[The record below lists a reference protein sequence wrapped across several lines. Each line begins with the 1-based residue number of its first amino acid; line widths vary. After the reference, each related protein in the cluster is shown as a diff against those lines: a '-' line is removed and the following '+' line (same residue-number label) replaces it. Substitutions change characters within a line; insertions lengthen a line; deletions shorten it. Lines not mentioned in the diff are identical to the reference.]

1 MVGVVVYCY
10 DRPFSINFSF
20 MIKKISFAAVSAA
33 FLLSSCGSPS
43 GSGIGSSFDATFTV
57 EDINRFGST
66 DDAIISSISNILVAS
81 DGTTIVTD
89 GRAPVVFV
97 YDADGN
103 YQGIVGDIGRG
114 PGEFDSPPTVTLFEN
129 DSLFAFDRGMQ
140 RASIFARDGFAW
152 NFVRSFPIN
161 TQLEDGYNI
170 GAVAKLES
178 VDGFITTEQMSFSP
192 SSDLKP
198 EDARFRYRVIAEDST
213 ELKSNFITR
222 RIGEAVVE
230 SGADFVNIM
239 VLPFGRNSFVR
250 IEKGG
255 DYYLGEW
262 NDKLKIDHFAFD
274 GTRLGGI
281 DVPVAE
287 RAITD
292 TDKTLDPRTADPRV
306 ADKIPATHPAYVSFL
321 VSDKGNYWINIGQ
334 IDANSTYWVVISPSS
349 EILGSTLLP
358 ASIRPV
364 RILNGKM
371 YAANQSSS
379 IEPEVVVL
387 KVDF

>member
-1 MVGVVVYCY
+1 
-10 DRPFSINFSF
+10 
-20 MIKKISFAAVSAA
+20 MIKKISFVAVSAT
-33 FLLSSCGSPS
+33 FIFSSCGSPG
-43 GSGIGSSFDATFTV
+43 GSGIGSSFDASF
-57 EDINRFGST
+57 EMEQLANFGNST
-66 DDAIISSISNILVAS
+66 DVMISSISNVQVAS
-81 DGTTIVTD
+81 DGSAIVSD
-89 GRAPVVFV
+89 GRAPVIYVF
-97 YDADGN
+97 DAEGV
-103 YQGIVGDIGRG
+103 YQGTIGDIGRG
-114 PGEFDSPPTVTLFEN
+114 PGEFDTPPTVTLFEN

-140 RASIFARDGFAW
+140 RASIFARDGLAW

-161 TQLEDGYNI
+161 TQLEDGYNV
-170 GAVAKLES
+170 GAVAKLDS

-198 EDARFRYRVIAEDST
+198 EDARFRYRVITEDGI

-230 SGADFVNIM
+230 SGADFVTMM

-255 DYYLGEW
+255 DYYHGEW

-281 DVPVAE
+281 DVTVAE

-292 TDKTLDPRTADPRV
+292 SDKTLDPRTSDPRV
-306 ADKIPATHPAYVSFL
+306 AGKIPATHPAYVSFL
-321 VSDKGNYWINIGQ
+321 VSDIGNYWVNIGQ

-387 KVDF
+387 KADF